1 MFPTLI
7 RKLYTIKNRFMY
19 GFSIPQNIGK
29 NLATKS
35 DINFEFLSTNLTSR
49 VKINNKNTL
58 SLTKILP
65 KRTIRNKSLYI
76 FDLYDKLLVWIYSTG
91 NKPYVLP
98 KFISLNKNNYDLLEL
113 FGGYFCE
120 GFKARKMNRH
130 MDRLSYSSFERDQI
144 DWFVNSMKN
153 LFEIKKSEWNAQI
166 LSSNKNSELNNTLKD
181 YWSHIGLLKEKID
194 V

>member
-1 MFPTLI
+1 MKNITFTARVYKVNKNITYHSYFATIRQDEATRLKLEENKAILLIINEQMFPTLI
-7 RKLYTIKNRFMY
+7 RKLYTTKNRFMY

-120 GFKARKMNRH
+120 GFKARKMNGH
-130 MDRLSYSSFERDQI
+130 M
-144 DWFVNSMKN
+144 
-153 LFEIKKSEWNAQI
+153 
-166 LSSNKNSELNNTLKD
+166 
-181 YWSHIGLLKEKID
+181 
-194 V
+194 